1 MSVRPQHL
9 YEFGPY
15 RLDTGEQLLLRD
27 GKPVPLTPKAFET
40 LVALVER
47 SGHLVEKEELMKLV
61 WADAYVEESN
71 LTNNVAAIRKL
82 LGRGKEGR
90 NYIETVPKRGYRFTP
105 PVRELPR
112 ETLVVEKRTLTRVVS
127 EETERD
133 DSPQKPMIGA
143 GEALAIE
150 RTPVHTAQ
158 RSLWPSLVVAS
169 LITSL
174 VIGGFFIY
182 RLLSTA
188 PRNQIESI
196 AVLPFRNE
204 SGSPDVEYLSDGVAE
219 SLINRLSQLP
229 GVKVISRSSSF
240 QYKGKE
246 TNPQEVATT
255 LGVEAILMGRV
266 FQRDNSLHISVE
278 LINARDRTQI
288 WGEQYHRQVA
298 DALAVQEEIA
308 REISEKLQVK
318 LTAQEHERLVK
329 RHTENIEAYEAY
341 LKGRYFWSNRT
352 VEDINKSIDYFRQAI
367 EKDPRYA
374 LAYTGLA
381 DSYILLG
388 TYHVL
393 PPAEAIPKA
402 RLAAMKALE
411 IDDELAEA
419 HISLATI
426 EGELEWNWSI
436 AEKEFKQAIKL
447 NPNYATAHQW
457 YGEYLVVM
465 GRFDEA
471 LAEIKR
477 AHQLDPLSLVVNL
490 ALGDVFYYSRRYDE
504 AIEQY
509 RKTVEIDSDFAYA
522 YAWLGR
528 AYLQKGLYAEAIA
541 KLEKAREL
549 SGGEPLIVAW
559 LGYAFALTG
568 EKDKARDMLDEL
580 KERSKREYISR
591 YYLAII
597 YAGLADKDQAFEY
610 LEKAYAER
618 SNWMLR
624 LKAEPKFDS
633 LRSDQRFTDLLR
645 RVGLPT

>member
-1 MSVRPQHL
+1 VL
-9 YEFGPY
+9 YEMVAGCLPFAGSTSSEVLASILSEKEPQPLARYSREVPAELERIVSKALRKKREERYQTIKDFLLDLKSLKQELEFAAKLERSTPPELSGAGGASKRTHPQPASTGPG
-15 RLDTGEQLLLRD
+15 DTGQTAVEGPRATLNADLIVRRIKRHRVGTLL
-27 GKPVPLTPKAFET
+27 
-40 LVALVER
+40 ALVTL
-47 SGHLVEKEELMKLV
+47 G
-61 WADAYVEESN
+61 A
-71 LTNNVAAIRKL
+71 VAAAVVYLAYSRK
-82 LGRGKEGR
+82 
-90 NYIETVPKRGYRFTP
+90 
-105 PVRELPR
+105 
-112 ETLVVEKRTLTRVVS
+112 
-127 EETERD
+127 
-133 DSPQKPMIGA
+133 A
-143 GEALAIE
+143 GEGGSGAI
-150 RTPVHTAQ
+150 R
-158 RSLWPSLVVAS
+158 
-169 LITSL
+169 
-174 VIGGFFIY
+174 
-182 RLLSTA
+182 
-188 PRNQIESI
+188 SI
-196 AVLPFRNE
+196 AVLPFTNAD
-204 SGSPDVEYLSDGVAE
+204 GNPDAEYLSDGISE
-219 SLINRLSQLP
+219 SLINSLSQLA
-229 GVKVISRSSSF
+229 GIKVIARSSSF
-240 QYKGKE
+240 AYKGKE
-246 TNPQEVATT
+246 AEPHEVAKA
-255 LGVEAILMGRV
+255 LGVEAILTGRV
-266 FQRDNSLHISVE
+266 MQRGDNLLISAE
-278 LINARDRTQI
+278 LVNASDMTHV
-288 WGEQYHRQVA
+288 WGGQYRRQAA

-318 LTAQEHERLVK
+318 LTAQEQERLVK

-341 LKGRYFWSNRT
+341 LKGRYFWSKRT
-352 VEDINKSIDYFRQAI
+352 VEDFKKSIEYFRQAI

-393 PPAEAIPKA
+393 PPAEAISKA
-402 RLAAMKALE
+402 RLATMKALE

-509 RKTVEIDSDFAYA
+509 RKTVEIDSDFGYA

-541 KLEKAREL
+541 KLEKARGL
-549 SGGEPLIVAW
+549 SGGEPLIAAW
-559 LGYAFALTG
+559 LGYALALAG

-580 KERSKREYISR
+580 KERSKREYISP

-618 SNWMLR
+618 SNWVLR

-633 LRSDQRFTDLLR
+633 LRSDQKFADLLR
-645 RVGLPT
+645 RVGLPQ